1 MVAERGTGPSRG
13 SASCS
18 VRCHGANSAVDLGP
32 FTWLPLP
39 GPQKNAAIAAKPPQ
53 YGGITIRCG

>member
-1 MVAERGTGPSRG
+1 
-13 SASCS
+13 

-32 FTWLPLP
+32 FAWLPLA